1 MKEHQ
6 AQNNDRS
13 NSDDPSTNSF
23 SRSVG
28 WIRAMRGAR
37 APKHG
42 GMNYT
47 RAVISFHEAASI
59 NHSPMFRRRWR
70 GGWITLGSLVSFR
83 GYLEIDSRIVDWT
96 HGQSIN
102 QRWTIVKRW
111 PLSRLEICTWEQ
123 PSLLNE
129 SFDTRA
135 EFLLD
140 NSIVSRGGEFSKFLF
155 STVIFFLFFL
165 PLLTNVNG
173 LVVGQFLLFDRHSSF
188 PKFISMS

>member
-1 MKEHQ
+1 
-6 AQNNDRS
+6 
-13 NSDDPSTNSF
+13 
-23 SRSVG
+23 
-28 WIRAMRGAR
+28 
-37 APKHG
+37 
-42 GMNYT
+42 MNYT

-59 NHSPMFRRRWR
+59 NHSPVFRRRWR

-140 NSIVSRGGEFSKFLF
+140 NSIVSRRWRVSKVSLLHGYFFFS
-155 STVIFFLFFL
+155 FLFFL